1 MCGQFGNTSGQRI
14 QINFDLKKS
23 RIKLIKLNQGL
34 KLIDTTP
41 RDRNRNEIEEKQQID
56 KFDQIEQKIKFLM

>member
-1 MCGQFGNTSGQRI
+1 MFGRLGNTSEQRI
-14 QINFDLKKS
+14 KINFDLKKS

-34 KLIDTTP
+34 KLISTTP
-41 RDRNRNEIEEKQQID
+41 RDRNRNEIEEKQKVD